1 MTDIERH
8 IVELL
13 LDNDCVIVPG
23 FGGFMTHNLA
33 ASYDEENHVF
43 LPPSRTIGFNPRLT
57 MNDSLLAQSYV
68 NCYDISYPEALKR
81 IEHDVDELKQLVE
94 KEGGHTICGV
104 GKITTLA
111 DGRYDFTPEE
121 SGIMAPGLYGFEP
134 YEIELR
140 QPEDEETT
148 ASNGYEEPNDK
159 EEEPAPMLTSRVFTD
174 NAPLITP
181 AKEEQKAQTGT
192 KPTKKEPERKEIA
205 VRIPL
210 SVVKHIA
217 AACVIMFVLLSFP
230 AKLGDASTSALKHSS
245 IDTSLFY
252 EIMPKEMTSGK
263 PESLHDIYS
272 ATAKATNNASNNSKT
287 ENEPSDEI
295 GQKPYF
301 SIVLAS
307 RITQKNAQA
316 YVEKLHKNGMTEAK
330 VYTSAGMTK
339 VVYNHY
345 ATRGEAND
353 AMKKLSKNS
362 EFAGCWIIEIK

>member
-33 ASYDEENHVF
+33 ASYDKANNVF

-68 NCYDISYPEALKR
+68 NCYDISYPEALRR
-81 IEHDVDELKQLVE
+81 IERDVDNLKQLVE
-94 KEGGHTICGV
+94 KDGGHTICGI
-104 GKITTLA
+104 GKIMVLA
-111 DGRYDFTPEE
+111 DGRYDFIPEE

-134 YEIELR
+134 FEIEMR
-140 QPEDEETT
+140 EQNAEEATKCTGYGEPDDEEDYTP
-148 ASNGYEEPNDK
+148 ALSNCEFPNNT
-159 EEEPAPMLTSRVFTD
+159 PI
-174 NAPLITP
+174 ITP
-181 AKEEQKAQTGT
+181 AKENLQVQVAG
-192 KPTKKEPERKEIA
+192 KPVSKEIA

-210 SVVKHIA
+210 KVMKHIA

-230 AKLGDASTSALKHSS
+230 AKLGDASTSALKRSS
-245 IDTSLFY
+245 IGTNLIY

-263 PESLHDIYS
+263 PKSLRDIHS
-272 ATAKATNNASNNSKT
+272 VTTKTDRKT
-287 ENEPSDEI
+287 EKSVKKESSTSYSS
-295 GQKPYF
+295 GQNNYF

-307 RITQKNAQA
+307 RITLKNAQA
-316 YVEKLHKNGMTEAK
+316 YVEKLHKKGMVEAK
-330 VYTSAGMTK
+330 VYTVNGMTK

-345 ATRGEAND
+345 NTRAEANN
-353 AMKKLSKNS
+353 AMNILIKNN
-362 EFAGCWIIEIK
+362 EFAGCWIINIK